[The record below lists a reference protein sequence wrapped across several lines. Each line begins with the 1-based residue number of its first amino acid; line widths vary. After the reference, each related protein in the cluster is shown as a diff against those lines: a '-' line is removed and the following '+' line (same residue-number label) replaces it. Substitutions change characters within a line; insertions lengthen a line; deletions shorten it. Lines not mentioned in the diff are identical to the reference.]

1 MIGVSFMLIKN
12 NVQIGLEWRFGTNWP
27 GERCGARTRRGSAC
41 QRPAK
46 KSNGKC
52 RLHGGASTG
61 PKTEAGRLR
70 ISEANLRHGKFTKD
84 KLELMRERAKK
95 GREIK
100 KELRQLESNLIT
112 NGLLDPDWKSHY
124 PS

>member
-1 MIGVSFMLIKN
+1 MIGVYFMLTKN
-12 NVQIGLEWRFGTNWP
+12 NVKIGLEWRFGTNWP
-27 GERCGARTRRGSAC
+27 GVRCGARTRRGSAC

-52 RLHGGASTG
+52 RLHSGASTE
-61 PKTEAGRLR
+61 PKTEVGRLR

-84 KLELMRERAKK
+84 KLKLERERAAKE
-95 GREIK
+95 REIK

-112 NGLLDPDWKSHY
+112 NGLLDPNWKSHY